1 MVSSHWYEAVIEK
14 FGTVENFIDQ
24 LCEMQ
29 GLNKEDSVS
38 IKQEIAIKQLKIK
51 SIHKDIIRL
60 KQENRNIGDKIKS
73 LYRNIGTNA
82 LKLIDCSETA
92 GYTYNDR
99 VMRDRTT
106 IDYLEKLQMIN
117 SMLINKHRSKV
128 KSLRSELQELKKELN
143 VLGDIKGEVK

>member
-1 MVSSHWYEAVIEK
+1 MYNDEL
-14 FGTVENFIDQ
+14 IDMIVRQ
-24 LCEMQ
+24 H
-29 GLNKEDSVS
+29 NAKKIV
-38 IKQEIAIKQLKIK
+38 IKQLKVK

-73 LYRNIGTNA
+73 LYGNIGTNA

-99 VMRDRTT
+99 VMRDHTT

-128 KSLRSELQELKKELN
+128 RVLKKELIA
-143 VLGDIKGEVK
+143 IKGEIK

>member
-1 MVSSHWYEAVIEK
+1 MS
-14 FGTVENFIDQ
+14 
-24 LCEMQ
+24 
-29 GLNKEDSVS
+29 NKDIVNMTIQHH
-38 IKQEIAIKQLKIK
+38 IKQEVAIKQLKVK

-60 KQENRNIGDKIKS
+60 KQENRNIGDKVKS

-99 VMRDRTT
+99 VMRDHTT

-128 KSLRSELQELKKELN
+128 KSLRSELQELKKELS
-143 VLGDIKGEVK
+143 DSKGEK

>member
-1 MVSSHWYEAVIEK
+1 MFDRDFYVENVASGMEK
-14 FGTVENFIDQ
+14 FLTSARIR
-24 LCEMQ
+24 
-29 GLNKEDSVS
+29 S
-38 IKQEIAIKQLKIK
+38 IMF
-51 SIHKDIIRL
+51 DIIDL

-73 LYRNIGTNA
+73 LYCNISTNA

-99 VMRDRTT
+99 VMRDHTT
-106 IDYLEKLQMIN
+106 IDYLEKLQTIN

-143 VLGDIKGEVK
+143 DTKGEKQ

>member
-1 MVSSHWYEAVIEK
+1 MS
-14 FGTVENFIDQ
+14 
-24 LCEMQ
+24 
-29 GLNKEDSVS
+29 NKDIVDM
-38 IKQEIAIKQLKIK
+38 IVRQHNAQEIAIKQLKIK

-106 IDYLEKLQMIN
+106 IDYLEKLQMVN

-128 KSLRSELQELKKELN
+128 RVLKKELN
-143 VLGDIKGEVK
+143 NASHKKPNSD

>member
-1 MVSSHWYEAVIEK
+1 MFDREFYVEKIASSMEEFLTSARVR
-14 FGTVENFIDQ
+14 
-24 LCEMQ
+24 
-29 GLNKEDSVS
+29 S
-38 IKQEIAIKQLKIK
+38 IML
-51 SIHKDIIRL
+51 DIIEL

-92 GYTYNDR
+92 GCTYNDR
-99 VMRDRTT
+99 VMRDHTT

-117 SMLINKHRSKV
+117 SVLINKHRSKV

-143 VLGDIKGEVK
+143 DVKGDI

>member
-1 MVSSHWYEAVIEK
+1 MYNDELVDMIVRQHNA
-14 FGTVENFIDQ
+14 
-24 LCEMQ
+24 
-29 GLNKEDSVS
+29 
-38 IKQEIAIKQLKIK
+38 QEIAIKQLKVK

-73 LYRNIGTNA
+73 LYCNISTNA

-99 VMRDRTT
+99 VMRDHTT
-106 IDYLEKLQMIN
+106 IDYLEKLQTIN
-117 SMLINKHRSKV
+117 SMLINKHRGKV

-143 VLGDIKGEVK
+143 AIKGEK

>member
-1 MVSSHWYEAVIEK
+1 MYSDDLVDMVVRQHNAQK
-14 FGTVENFIDQ
+14 
-24 LCEMQ
+24 
-29 GLNKEDSVS
+29 
-38 IKQEIAIKQLKIK
+38 IAIKQLKVK

-73 LYRNIGTNA
+73 LYCNISTNA

-99 VMRDRTT
+99 VMRDHTT
-106 IDYLEKLQMIN
+106 IDYLERLQMIN

-128 KSLRSELQELKKELN
+128 RALKKELIA
-143 VLGDIKGEVK
+143 IKGEIL

>member
-1 MVSSHWYEAVIEK
+1 MI
-14 FGTVENFIDQ
+14 
-24 LCEMQ
+24 
-29 GLNKEDSVS
+29 NKDIVNMTIQHH

-73 LYRNIGTNA
+73 LYCNISTNA

-99 VMRDRTT
+99 VMRDHTT

>member
-1 MVSSHWYEAVIEK
+1 MFDREFYVEK
-14 FGTVENFIDQ
+14 IASNMDEFLTSARVR
-24 LCEMQ
+24 
-29 GLNKEDSVS
+29 S
-38 IKQEIAIKQLKIK
+38 IML
-51 SIHKDIIRL
+51 DIIEL
-60 KQENRNIGDKIKS
+60 KQENRNVGDKIKS

-99 VMRDRTT
+99 VMRDHTT
-106 IDYLEKLQMIN
+106 IDYLEKLQTIN

-143 VLGDIKGEVK
+143 VLGDIKGEIK

>member
-1 MVSSHWYEAVIEK
+1 MYNDELVDMIVRQHNVQK
-14 FGTVENFIDQ
+14 
-24 LCEMQ
+24 
-29 GLNKEDSVS
+29 
-38 IKQEIAIKQLKIK
+38 IAIKQLKAK

-99 VMRDRTT
+99 VMRDHTT
-106 IDYLEKLQMIN
+106 IEYLEKLQMIN

-128 KSLRSELQELKKELN
+128 RVLKKELH
-143 VLGDIKGEVK
+143 DIKGEK

>member
-1 MVSSHWYEAVIEK
+1 MYNAEL
-14 FGTVENFIDQ
+14 IDMIVRQ
-24 LCEMQ
+24 HNVQ
-29 GLNKEDSVS
+29 NITTKR
-38 IKQEIAIKQLKIK
+38 LKTK

-73 LYRNIGTNA
+73 LYCNIGTNA

-99 VMRDRTT
+99 VMRDHTT
-106 IDYLEKLQMIN
+106 IDYLEKLQMVN

-128 KSLRSELQELKKELN
+128 KSLRSELQELKKGLN

>member
-1 MVSSHWYEAVIEK
+1 MSNNEVVNMI
-14 FGTVENFIDQ
+14 IQ
-24 LCEMQ
+24 Q
-29 GLNKEDSVS
+29 R
-38 IKQEIAIKQLKIK
+38 IKHEVAIKQLKIK

-73 LYRNIGTNA
+73 LYRNISTNA

-92 GYTYNDR
+92 EYTYNDR
-99 VMRDRTT
+99 VMRDHTT

-143 VLGDIKGEVK
+143 DIKGETK

>member
-1 MVSSHWYEAVIEK
+1 MS
-14 FGTVENFIDQ
+14 
-24 LCEMQ
+24 
-29 GLNKEDSVS
+29 NKDIVDM
-38 IKQEIAIKQLKIK
+38 IVRQHNVQNITTKRLKIH

-73 LYRNIGTNA
+73 LYRNISTNA

-106 IDYLEKLQMIN
+106 IDYLEKLQMVN

-128 KSLRSELQELKKELN
+128 RVLKKELIA
-143 VLGDIKGEVK
+143 IKGEIK

>member
-1 MVSSHWYEAVIEK
+1 MFDREFYVEKVASSMEK
-14 FGTVENFIDQ
+14 FLTSAMIR
-24 LCEMQ
+24 
-29 GLNKEDSVS
+29 S
-38 IKQEIAIKQLKIK
+38 IML
-51 SIHKDIIRL
+51 DIIEL

-99 VMRDRTT
+99 VMRDHTT

-143 VLGDIKGEVK
+143 VLGDIKGEVNEY